1 MMEFTD
7 YLLWKAGILI
17 AGAFV
22 WGIYCGVTN
31 RPLGR
36 AQNDTQA
43 APMKKP

>member
-1 MMEFTD
+1 MEFTD

-17 AGAFV
+17 AAAFV

-36 AQNDTQA
+36 VQHDSQTDL
-43 APMKKP
+43 KKQP